1 MNKLSSGAV
10 TGSNSPGISIALV
23 IILAV
28 VISLIVIAIA
38 TYFFS
43 RYLNEKFEKTQ
54 QLDADN
60 IVLASREKAQLIES
74 EAKDNGSK
82 YAGCRD

>member
-43 RYLNEKFEKTQ
+43 R
-54 QLDADN
+54 
-60 IVLASREKAQLIES
+60 I
-74 EAKDNGSK
+74 
-82 YAGCRD
+82 